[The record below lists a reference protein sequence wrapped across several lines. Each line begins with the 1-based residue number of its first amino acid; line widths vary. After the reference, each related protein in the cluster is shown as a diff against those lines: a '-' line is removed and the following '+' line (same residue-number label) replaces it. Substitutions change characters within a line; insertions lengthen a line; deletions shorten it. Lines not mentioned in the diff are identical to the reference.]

1 MIIISALTLHSCY
14 YSCITLHTLS
24 VDFQIG
30 LARAIIQ
37 SWRWQKQKKSP
48 TTTCSNLSG
57 SGPWSVVYE
66 GDVVYFDVDTFETQC
81 KPHGGGKMKFP
92 DGSSYQ
98 GEFAIGKPHGEG
110 KMTFSDGSTSEG
122 VWKEGYMHD
131 KGANVTYYI
140 GTCGVISS
148 VFEGDV
154 DDVFPKLYGRGK
166 TIYSF
171 GLDTY
176 IYEPSPLRGSKITY
190 PSGDVYEG
198 EVNKVR
204 RGIRGLARA
213 DETGRDKVMQSFL
226 WTFDLWK
233 PHGEG
238 EMTYSNGSTYKGRW
252 DYGSRSGKG
261 SYTGEWRKDREWKTK
276 GPWAVEMEQSALNNQ
291 VVINVIA
298 EKDKAISEKD
308 EVIAMKDKDLASMKS
323 ALRKHMERE
332 IAERDEEIEL
342 LKAKLNSMAQM
353 TSGEESPDQEEE
365 DDDDD
370 EENPEAKRQRT
381 GSGLSRNAT
390 NNRAS
395 RSRSRAMM
403 VQVKHEN
410 MKEGIIKC
418 PDPQCNKIILHNG
431 GCKILTCTNHR
442 PRYLYF
448 CAHCKKVGEEGSEI
462 IRCEC
467 PNRNTQADRDFAQ
480 EMRNQRSRENLI
492 RLDGA

>member
-1 MIIISALTLHSCY
+1 M
-14 YSCITLHTLS
+14 
-24 VDFQIG
+24 
-30 LARAIIQ
+30 
-37 SWRWQKQKKSP
+37 
-48 TTTCSNLSG
+48 
-57 SGPWSVVYE
+57 YE

-98 GEFAIGKPHGEG
+98 GEFANGKPHGEG
-110 KMTFSDGSTSEG
+110 KMTFSDGSTREG

-154 DDVFPKLYGRGK
+154 DDVFPKLCGRGK

-176 IYEPSPLRGSKITY
+176 IHEPSPLRGSKITY

-204 RGIRGLARA
+204 RRIRGTVRA
-213 DETGRDKVMQSFL
+213 KTGREVMHLFL

-238 EMTYSNGSTYKGRW
+238 EMIYSNGSSYKGRW
-252 DYGSRSGKG
+252 DCGYRSGKG

-332 IAERDEEIEL
+332 IAERDEEIAS
-342 LKAKLNSMAQM
+342 LKAKLESMAQM

-365 DDDDD
+365 NDEE

-381 GSGLSRNAT
+381 ESGRSRNAT

-395 RSRSRAMM
+395 RRRARM
-403 VQVKHEN
+403 VPVKQEN
-410 MKEGIIKC
+410 IRAGSIKC
-418 PDPQCNKIILHNG
+418 PDPECNNIILHNG
-431 GCKILTCTNHR
+431 GCKRLTCTNHM
-442 PRYLYF
+442 PHYLYF
-448 CAHCKKVGEEGSEI
+448 CAHCKMVGEEGSEI
-462 IRCEC
+462 IRCDC
-467 PNRNTQADRDFAQ
+467 PNRNTQADRDLAQ
-480 EMRNQRSRENLI
+480 EMRNQRSRENPEVVE
-492 RLDGA
+492 